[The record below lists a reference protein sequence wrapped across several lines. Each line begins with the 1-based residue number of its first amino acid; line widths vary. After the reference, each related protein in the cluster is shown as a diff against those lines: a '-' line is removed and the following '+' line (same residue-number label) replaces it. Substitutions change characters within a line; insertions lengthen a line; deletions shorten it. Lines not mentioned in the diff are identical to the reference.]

1 VVTTTAALAATGLP
15 AGPAMLAGPESDKA
29 GPLGLLTIVLLGI
42 AVYFLYRSMAR
53 HIKKVPASF
62 DPPPDEHAGGGAAA
76 PGSASSAA
84 PVPDAT
90 AEPPGVPPGVGPPGA
105 GAPAE
110 RPARP
115 PVDP

>member
-1 VVTTTAALAATGLP
+1 
-15 AGPAMLAGPESDKA
+15 MLAGPESDKA

-62 DPPPDEHAGGGAAA
+62 DPPPAVPPNDERPGGGPAA
-76 PGSASSAA
+76 PGAA
-84 PVPDAT
+84 PVPGAT
-90 AEPPGVPPGVGPPGA
+90 AEQPGA

-110 RPARP
+110 PGPGERPTRP
-115 PVDP
+115 PAEP